1 MVLALGHRLPD
12 LMAAQ
17 RKAEWPRDRWE
28 RFLPLELRG
37 STVGVVGYGSIG
49 RQVAHLLQ
57 PFGAFIVANKL
68 HAMHPED
75 KGYVPAGMGDPDGD
89 LVFRLYPA
97 QALRSMLKEC
107 DFVVITVPKTETTKN
122 MFGADEFE
130 AMKPT
135 AFLID
140 VSRGGIIETKAL
152 INALKEQKIAGAAL
166 DVFDE
171 EPLPSD
177 SPLWKLPNLM
187 ITPHISG
194 NTPYYNERAV
204 ELFTENLLRYLADLP
219 LFNRID
225 LEQGY

>member
-1 MVLALGHRLPD
+1 
-12 LMAAQ
+12 
-17 RKAEWPRDRWE
+17 
-28 RFLPLELRG
+28 
-37 STVGVVGYGSIG
+37 
-49 RQVAHLLQ
+49 
-57 PFGAFIVANKL
+57 
-68 HAMHPED
+68 
-75 KGYVPAGMGDPDGD
+75 
-89 LVFRLYPA
+89 
-97 QALRSMLKEC
+97 MLKEC